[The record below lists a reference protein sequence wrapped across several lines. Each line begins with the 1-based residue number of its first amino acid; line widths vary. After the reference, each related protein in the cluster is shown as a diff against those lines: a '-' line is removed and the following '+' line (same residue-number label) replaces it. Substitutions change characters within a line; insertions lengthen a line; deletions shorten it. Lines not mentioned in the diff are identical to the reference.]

1 MLFKKKNKEKIF
13 FENDNHIVSHFPSYY
28 LNRVRDFR
36 CILVLGTSDRGRAEL
51 WYLLSLFFYVFLIK
65 NGNSKQAHSV
75 TYTPLKKTSDLV
87 LPVRAL
93 TSISCH

>member
-1 MLFKKKNKEKIF
+1 MLFKKKKNKEKIF

-51 WYLLSLFFYVFLIK
+51 
-65 NGNSKQAHSV
+65 
-75 TYTPLKKTSDLV
+75 
-87 LPVRAL
+87 
-93 TSISCH
+93 

>member
-1 MLFKKKNKEKIF
+1 MLFKKKKNKEKIF

-51 WYLLSLFFYVFLIK
+51 WYLLSLVFMFFKLRMATLNKHIQ
-65 NGNSKQAHSV
+65 SP
-75 TYTPLKKTSDLV
+75 T
-87 LPVRAL
+87 LP
-93 TSISCH
+93 

>member
-51 WYLLSLFFYVFLIK
+51 
-65 NGNSKQAHSV
+65 
-75 TYTPLKKTSDLV
+75 
-87 LPVRAL
+87 
-93 TSISCH
+93 